1 MQGISVYEREG
12 RPCYYVAY
20 DCPQRAKRVCES
32 SGVRIDDPRGKVA
45 AYAYARDKSASG
57 TARTGDRDLS
67 RWGNWVEA
75 WLKMRFAY
83 QKATLTSYLGS
94 WKYLSAYF
102 NFAGIGQPRSLVHQN
117 VVDYVLWREKQ
128 VKRSGRNAGRNTAL
142 KNVKLLSRV
151 MGEAIRRGFCTGN
164 PCTRIT
170 DAVPKAPAPL
180 KQPFT
185 NEQIAIVRAALADR
199 MSRGAPEDWMP
210 IAFEIAVLQGCRL
223 SATQVPMERINFE
236 TREITFHEKG
246 DKYQVVAIHD
256 ELMPLLERLRDEGR
270 KETCVLPR
278 WASRYFSEKM
288 KQLNMPH
295 TFHCTRVT
303 VICRLGEAS
312 DVSEQL
318 AMAYVGHSSW
328 AVHKGYHFRRIRTAA
343 MKPCHAALNYGN
355 DAAPASGSPQTPGA
369 RRATAKSSRGSS
381 NGRRKSVPP
390 APALR
395 ATG

>member
-1 MQGISVYEREG
+1 MQGISVYKRAG
-12 RPCYYVAY
+12 RPCWYVAY
-20 DCPQRAKRVCES
+20 DCPKRAKRVCECTD
-32 SGVRIDDPRGKVA
+32 VRLDDPRGKFA
-45 AYAYARDKSASG
+45 AYAYAREKSASG
-57 TARTGDRDLS
+57 TARTGERDLS
-67 RWGNWVEA
+67 RWDNWVEA

-94 WKYLSAYF
+94 WKYLSAYLT
-102 NFAGIGQPRSLVHQN
+102 FANIPTPRSLVHQN

-151 MGEAIRRGFCTGN
+151 MGEAVRRGFCTGN
-164 PCTRIT
+164 PCSRIT

-199 MSRGAPEDWMP
+199 MARGAPEDWMP

-223 SATQVPMERINFE
+223 SATSVPMDRINFE

-270 KETCVLPR
+270 KETCILPR

-288 KQLNMPH
+288 EQLNLPQ

-312 DVSEQL
+312 GVSEQL

-343 MKPCHAALNYGN
+343 MKPCHAALDYGVT
-355 DAAPASGSPQTPGA
+355 APASGSRQSRGV
-369 RRATAKSSRGSS
+369 RRATGKSSPVSS
-381 NGRRKSVPP
+381 SGRRKSGPP
-390 APALR
+390 APALQ